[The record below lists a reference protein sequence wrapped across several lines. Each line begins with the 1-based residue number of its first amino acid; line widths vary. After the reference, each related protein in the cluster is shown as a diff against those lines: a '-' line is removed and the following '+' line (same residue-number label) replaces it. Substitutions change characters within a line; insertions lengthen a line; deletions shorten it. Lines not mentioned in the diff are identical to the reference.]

1 MKHGL
6 LRYDPKD
13 GVRKNIGDYIQSLAA
28 KQFLD
33 DEPILVE
40 REELNSYQ
48 GEPIKLIMNA
58 WWMHKPENFPP
69 SEQISPL
76 FLSFHVTPKVA
87 KRMLNETTISYLKGF
102 EPIGCRDTGTVEL
115 LESYGIKTYFSG
127 CLTLALGM
135 SYKAQPEPG
144 KVIIINPQFT
154 RPPLNKLK
162 NLLPALT
169 SCIGKYQKLKAISKK
184 LYLSDSLLSVLK
196 TTYFY
201 NAYSKKFD
209 DQLLMDADYYT
220 HGVDIKEFSNEAER
234 FEYADKLLKTY
245 CRASLVITSRLH
257 AALPCVAMGVPT
269 IFIYGEDIPRSAGR
283 FGGLLEHVNCLQY
296 KNKNWVGLDGFC
308 VEGKISKDT
317 QILNKNTHQSLAD
330 KMAEAIRAFLQK

>member
-28 KQFLD
+28 KQFLGED
-33 DEPILVE
+33 PILVE
-40 REELNSYQ
+40 REELNSYD

-69 SEQISPL
+69 SENIDPL
-76 FLSFHVTPKVA
+76 FISFHITPKVA
-87 KRMLNETTISYLKGF
+87 KRMLNEKTVSYLKSF
-102 EPIGCRDTGTVEL
+102 EPIGCRDKGTQEL
-115 LESYGIKTYFSG
+115 LDSYGIQNYFSG
-127 CLTLALGM
+127 CLTLALGL
-135 SYKAQPEPG
+135 SYKAQPEQG

-154 RPPLNKLK
+154 RPPLNKAKNVLK
-162 NLLPALT
+162 AVI
-169 SCIGKYQKLKAISKK
+169 SCTGKYKKLKAISKK
-184 LYLSDSLLSVLK
+184 LYLSDSFLSILK

-209 DQLLMDADYYT
+209 DQLLIDAEYFT
-220 HGVDIKEFSNEAER
+220 HGVDIKEFSNEMER

-245 CRASLVITSRLH
+245 STASLVITSRLH
-257 AALPCVAMGVPT
+257 AALPCVAIGIPT

-296 KNKNWVGLDGFC
+296 KNKDWVGLDDFA
-308 VEGKISKDT
+308 VVGKISKET
-317 QILNKNTHQSLAD
+317 KIQNKNTHHTLAEQ
-330 KMAEAIRAFLQK
+330 MAETVRVFLK